1 MRVANKRWGEV
12 TIKKQGEEKNKFD
25 KTKSFSI
32 IKYKNEYTLEQLKE
46 IFEIVTNLTDNYT
59 FEELRRILKDLRGQ
73 E

>member
-32 IKYKNEYTLEQLKE
+32 IKYKNEYTLEQLKK
-46 IFEIVTNLTDNYT
+46 ISEIVTNLTDNYT